1 MMLTRRMQIQ
11 AIADHLANVHKTKK
25 VIPAQRFSEPW
36 RSCWLALQDGKSLVD
51 ALAGYKENER
61 AEIMGAIL
69 SAVPG
74 KGALNF
80 QTLEE
85 LAAGLQPVRWLWRP
99 WIPIGMLTLLGAVP
113 GAGKSYVALDLAR
126 RIISND
132 RWPDR
137 SVIEDANRPVIY
149 VDAENVPQLLNE
161 RAVAWNMDRKRI
173 YLMLPEPDR
182 LIDFA
187 SQDDRDR
194 LVEMMHATQPALV
207 VIDSLSSIT
216 SKGENN
222 VDDVRAVLGFLSSVA
237 NEFETGMLLIHHLR
251 KRQPLPLIDD
261 LTADDF
267 RGSGHIIAMAR
278 SVLGLSVVKTSAD
291 TDRNGPR
298 KLDLVK
304 TNLAM
309 YPDPLGCEF
318 VPMHPSGVFLKWGP
332 PPQRY
337 EEPTRADQVEQW
349 LLQLLHDSEEPVK
362 PADVIETGIELGYSE
377 SAIYRARK
385 NLEGKIVN
393 TAGRR
398 SPDNMWTLASQ
409 GGTA

>member
-1 MMLTRRMQIQ
+1 MLTKRMQIQ
-11 AIADHLANVHKTKK
+11 AVADYLAGVNKHRVIA
-25 VIPAQRFSEPW
+25 AQQFAEPW
-36 RSCWLALQDGKSLVD
+36 RTCWRALQDGKSLVE
-51 ALAGYKENER
+51 ALAGYKETDR
-61 AEIMGAIL
+61 QEIINAIL
-69 SAVPG
+69 AVVPG
-74 KGALNF
+74 KGQQTY

-85 LAAGLQPVRWLWRP
+85 LAATMKPVRWLWRP
-99 WIPIGMLTLLGAVP
+99 WIPVGMLTLLGAVP
-113 GAGKSYVALDLAR
+113 GAGKSYVALDLAN
-126 RIISND
+126 RIIGSG
-132 RWPDR
+132 RWPDNTL
-137 SVIEDANRPVIY
+137 IEDGGRPVIY

-161 RAVAWNMDRKRI
+161 RAVAWNMNRRLI
-173 YLMLPEPDR
+173 YLMLPEPNT
-182 LIDFA
+182 LIDFSNQA
-187 SQDDRDR
+187 DRDR

-222 VDDVRAVLGFLSSVA
+222 VHDVRSVLGFVSSGA
-237 NEFETGMLLIHHLR
+237 GEFEVGMLLIHHLR

-278 SVLGLSVVKTSAD
+278 SVLGLNIVKTSPDA
-291 TDRNGPR
+291 DRNGPR

-309 YPDPLGCEF
+309 YPNPLGCEF
-318 VPMHPSGVFLKWGP
+318 VPLHPSGVFLKWGP

-337 EEPTRADQVEQW
+337 EEPTQGDQVATW
-349 LLQLLHDSEEPVK
+349 LLSLLRESDEPVK
-362 PADVIETGIELGYSE
+362 PADVIEAGLELGYSE

-385 NLEGKIVN
+385 ALEGKIVN

-398 SPDNMWTLASQ
+398 SPDNMWALSEGQ
-409 GGTA
+409 P